1 VLTTDPPDSRVQL
14 DSTWYETG
22 SPFEIRTSARAH
34 RLRVTHDGRR
44 MHEQDLRLTGGQQ
57 TELRVDLERERTTS
71 GGGGGSTTSTGGGG
85 GPATPSGPG
94 AVTIAATPWCNVSID
109 GRAVG
114 ETPVVNHALP
124 SGRHTITCTNPELNV
139 TRTRSVEVSP
149 GETARVRIE
158 LQ

>member
-1 VLTTDPPDSRVQL
+1 VQL
-14 DSTWYETG
+14 DSTWFETG

-34 RLRVTHDGRR
+34 RLRVTHEGRR

-57 TELRVDLERERTTS
+57 IELRVELERERATTGGSGTS
-71 GGGGGSTTSTGGGG
+71 GGGGAST
-85 GPATPSGPG
+85 PPTPSGPG
-94 AVTIAATPWCNVSID
+94 AVSIAATPWCNVSID

-139 TRTRSVEVSP
+139 TRTRTVEVSP